1 MRFLRATLV
10 LLCVALLGAC
20 AGLPPHVNQVPS
32 QAIALD
38 ESAQTALGK
47 IAQTSLVR
55 DGADDSGFQLLP
67 VGPSALEARLAL
79 IARAEKSI
87 DAQYYLLQKDGTGL
101 VFMRA
106 LRAAALRGVRVRL
119 LVDDLFTI
127 ESEVVLRTLAQM
139 PNVEVRLFNPFVNG
153 RASNAGRFLGAMG
166 ELDRV
171 NHRMHNKLLVVDN
184 ALSVSGGRNIA
195 DEYFNNNLDSNFLD
209 LDVLS
214 AGNVVAQL
222 SAAFDLYWNSD
233 NVYPVQLIAGPASP
247 DIVRQGTALLDNA
260 SLPQAPSPAQPG
272 TANAAIEAAA
282 ATTMG
287 EEVPPALVRGRLSLV
302 GGHARVLADT
312 PRKVQSHMVTAA
324 DLDGTVNKGVLE
336 VLEAAKHE
344 VIMMSPYFV
353 PQQRHLDN
361 LQRAISHGVRVVV
374 ITNSI
379 GSTDEPLVYAAYA
392 KRRKAMLEMGVQ
404 LYEVNPED
412 PVRFKTLGDFRSAK
426 GGLHAKV
433 ALMDQERLFVGS
445 MNLDARSAIANTE
458 LGMIIDSPALTKE
471 ALRMMRDANVSYHL
485 RLSPAGEIEWVEH
498 ESGQE
503 IVHTTE
509 PNLGFWARLKLFFLS
524 SLVSER
530 LL

>member
-1 MRFLRATLV
+1 MKLLRVTWAM
-10 LLCVALLGAC
+10 LCVALLCAC
-20 AGLPPHVNQVPS
+20 AGLPQHVNQAPS

-38 ESAQTALGK
+38 EAAQTTLGK
-47 IAQTSLVR
+47 IAQTSLTR
-55 DGADDSGFQLLP
+55 DGANDSGFQLLP
-67 VGPSALEARLAL
+67 VGPSALDARLAL
-79 IARAEKSI
+79 IARAEKSV
-87 DAQYYLLQKDGTGL
+87 DAQYYLLQKDGAGL

-127 ESEVVLRTLAQM
+127 ESEVVLRTLAQV
-139 PNVEVRLFNPFVNG
+139 PQVEVRLFNPFVNG
-153 RASNAGRFLGAMG
+153 RFSNTGRFLGAMG
-166 ELDRV
+166 DLDRV

-184 ALSVSGGRNIA
+184 ALSISGGRNIA

-222 SAAFDLYWNSD
+222 SSAFDLYWNSD
-233 NVYPVQLIAGPASP
+233 NVYPVQSIAGPASP
-247 DIVRQGTALLDNA
+247 EQVIQGTALMDGA
-260 SLPQAPSPAQPG
+260 ALPPAH
-272 TANAAIEAAA
+272 TEATDA
-282 ATTMG
+282 ATPFTSMA
-287 EEVPPALVRGRLSLV
+287 EPLPPALVRGRLSLV
-302 GGHARVLADT
+302 GGHARVLADS
-312 PRKVQSHMVTAA
+312 PGKVQSHMVTAA
-324 DLDGTVNKGVLE
+324 DLGGTVNQGVLE

-361 LQRAISHGVRVVV
+361 LRFAISHGVRVVV

-445 MNLDARSAIANTE
+445 MNLDARSAVANTE

-471 ALRMMRDANVSYHL
+471 VLRMMRSANVSFHL

-498 ESGQE
+498 ENGQE

-524 SLVSER
+524 PLVSER